1 MNRENFWETKKLNEL
16 THDEWEALCD
26 GCAKCC
32 VQRQKDGTAI
42 PPKNIGSLCYLL
54 DLEPCRCS
62 SYTNRH
68 ELAPECIILSPDLP
82 ELFERM
88 PETCAYRLL
97 HEGKPLPDWH
107 PLVSG
112 DPASALQHKIIFH
125 GKLTLGN
132 PAPAPVS
139 VSPPTLQAIP
149 ETPAQM
155 GEKTSQIAEDTKK
168 MIYSTLDAAETTG
181 LTGKFLA
188 TTSHEIRTALNG
200 IVGMA
205 QLISDTQLSYEQRNC
220 INTILQSTT
229 GLLKT
234 INYVLD
240 ISKIESGQ
248 MEVCETILDLR
259 SMCDRLSDTFRPLAR
274 QKGLAFKC
282 ECQRNVPISVMCDE
296 GLLEHMLVN
305 LLENALEH
313 THQGSVVLNIECR
326 KKGPEGAGLSFQ
338 VIDTGTGIDEDRQA
352 VIIGKPGQPHAG
364 SFQQLHQ
371 ESGMGLAICK
381 QLVELM
387 DGELGLVSAKGKG
400 SKFSVDLTLRQANS
414 PASFNLDRTKTIT
427 KPNTKVLLAED
438 NKANQKVVV
447 SILRKAGCE
456 IDVADNGEEAVQK
469 FQENHY
475 DMVLMDCQMPLMDG
489 FEATARIRAMDE
501 PTCRIPIIA
510 LTAQAM
516 KGDKKRCLTCGMD
529 DYLSKPIERQDLID
543 LINKYTSSR

>member
-32 VQRQKDGTAI
+32 VQRQKTGIAI
-42 PPKNIGSLCYLL
+42 PPKSIGSLCYLL

-68 ELAPECIILSPDLP
+68 ELAPECLILSPDRP

-88 PETCAYRLL
+88 PETCAYRLR

-112 DPASALQHKIIFH
+112 DPASALRHKIVVH
-125 GKLTLGN
+125 GKLNLGG

-139 VSPPTLQAIP
+139 VSPPPLQAIP
-149 ETPAQM
+149 ETSAEM
-155 GEKTSQIAEDTKK
+155 EEKTSQMAEDAKR
-168 MIYSTLDAAETTG
+168 MIYSTLDAAETTS

-248 MEVCETILDLR
+248 MELCETILDPR
-259 SMCDRLSDTFRPLAR
+259 SMCDRLCDSFRPLAR
-274 QKGLAFKC
+274 QKGLALKC
-282 ECQRNVPISVMCDE
+282 ECQRNVPLSVMCDE
-296 GLLEHMLVN
+296 GVLERILIN

-313 THQGSVVLNIECR
+313 THQGSVALNIECR
-326 KKGPEGAGLSFQ
+326 KKGAEGADLSFQ
-338 VIDTGTGIDEDRQA
+338 VIDTGTGIDKDRQA
-352 VIIGKPGQPHAG
+352 LIIGKPGQADAG
-364 SFQQLHQ
+364 SFQQLHR
-371 ESGMGLAICK
+371 ENGMGLAVCK
-381 QLVELM
+381 QLVDLM
-387 DGELGLVSAKGKG
+387 DGELGLVSEKDKG
-400 SKFSVDLTLRQANS
+400 STFSVNLTLHQANS

-427 KPNTKVLLAED
+427 KPNTTVLLAED

-456 IDVADNGEEAVQK
+456 VDAVDNGEEAVRK
-469 FQENHY
+469 IQENHY
-475 DMVLMDCQMPLMDG
+475 DLVLMDCQMPIMDG
-489 FEATARIRAMDE
+489 FEATTRLRAMDD
-501 PTCRIPIIA
+501 PPHGMPIIA
-510 LTAQAM
+510 LTAHAM
-516 KGDKKRCLTCGMD
+516 KGDKQKCLDCGMD
-529 DYLSKPIERQDLID
+529 DYLPKPIDRQELID